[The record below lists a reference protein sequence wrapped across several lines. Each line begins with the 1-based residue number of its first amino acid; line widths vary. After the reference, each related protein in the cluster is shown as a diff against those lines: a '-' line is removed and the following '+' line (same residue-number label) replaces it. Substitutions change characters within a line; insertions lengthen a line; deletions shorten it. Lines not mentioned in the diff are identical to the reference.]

1 MIVPMHSPIVTID
14 PMPMPTCPQI
24 EAGVAG
30 TLLQYPMQVVPMLV
44 GAGIDHRHFH
54 DFAASTIVAEVMR
67 RWSEGTSTDWIS
79 VSHAL
84 AKDVPIPTV
93 TNLATG
99 PALVSVVPEWLV
111 TVRDYALRRELIR
124 SCHANA
130 RLASEEDGRSALAS
144 ITHDVSILGQS
155 GDSGGH
161 SIKEGLTELLRSFAD
176 GDVKQGI
183 PTGWPELDRISPVRR
198 GDMVVIAAQAKG
210 GKSTL
215 ALSYMAEVCRRG
227 LPALMLSLEMPSRDI
242 IEKMLAREARV
253 RLDTMYART
262 FGAPELSRIAQA
274 NKAMSEWQADIRS
287 DCYDLPAIIAAAR
300 ASKAQRPDL
309 ALVVVDYL
317 QLVKGP
323 QGDSREREVAE
334 VSRSLRML
342 AMELDC
348 VVVALSQLND
358 EGKLRESRAIGQD
371 ATAVWAIG
379 KQEEDAEDD
388 RRTLHIPIQR
398 NGQSG
403 VSCQLEFLGQFASF
417 GHATA
422 TR

>member
-1 MIVPMHSPIVTID
+1 MSADIT
-14 PMPMPTCPQI
+14 MPTCPQI
-24 EAGVAG
+24 EAGLVG

-44 GAGIDHRHFH
+44 GASVGVSAFH
-54 DFAASTIVAEVMR
+54 DYACRVLVTEVLR
-67 RWSEGTSTDWIS
+67 RWTAGESTDWIS
-79 VSHAL
+79 VSHSVAEH
-84 AKDVPIPTV
+84 VPIT
-93 TNLATG
+93 TTTTMATG
-99 PALVSVVPEWLV
+99 PALVSVASDWID
-111 TVRDYALRRELIR
+111 TIRDYALRRELIK
-124 SCHANA
+124 SCRANA
-130 RLASEEDGRSALAS
+130 LMAAEQDGRSALAS
-144 ITHDVSILGQS
+144 ITHDVSILGAS

-161 SIKEGLTELLRSFAD
+161 SIKEGLTELLRAFKD

-227 LPALMLSLEMPSRDI
+227 LPALLCSLEMPSRDVV
-242 IEKMLAREARV
+242 EKMLAREARV
-253 RLDTMYART
+253 RLDTMYARA
-262 FGAPELSRIAQA
+262 FGSPELSRIAQA
-274 NKAMSEWQADIRS
+274 NQTMSQWQADIRS
-287 DCYDLPAIIAAAR
+287 DCHDLPAIIAAAR
-300 ASKAQRPDL
+300 GCKAQHPDL
-309 ALVVVDYL
+309 AIVVVDYL

-379 KQEEDAEDD
+379 KHDGDESADD

-417 GHATA
+417 SHATA
-422 TR
+422 GE

>member
-1 MIVPMHSPIVTID
+1 MSTDIT
-14 PMPMPTCPQI
+14 MPTCPQI
-24 EAGVAG
+24 EAGLVG

-44 GAGIDHRHFH
+44 GARVDAGAFN
-54 DFAASTIVAEVMR
+54 DFACRTLVAEVLR
-67 RWSEGTSTDWIS
+67 RWTAGESTDWIS
-79 VSHAL
+79 VSHSVMA
-84 AKDVPIPTV
+84 DVPV
-93 TNLATG
+93 TTTTTLATG
-99 PALVSVVPEWLV
+99 PGLVSVVPQWLE
-111 TVRDYALRRELIR
+111 TIRDYALRRDIIR
-124 SCHANA
+124 SCRTNA
-130 RLASEEDGRSALAS
+130 TMASEEDGRAALAS

-161 SIKEGLTELLRSFAD
+161 SIKEGLTELLRAFRD
-176 GDVKQGI
+176 GDVKQSI
-183 PTGWPELDRISPVRR
+183 PTGWPDLDRISPVRR

-215 ALSYMAEVCRRG
+215 ALSYMAEVCRRK
-227 LPALMLSLEMPSRDI
+227 LPALMISLEMPSRDI

-262 FGAPELSRIAQA
+262 FGAPELSRIARA
-274 NKAMSEWQADIRS
+274 NSTMSEWQADIRS

-334 VSRSLRML
+334 VSRSLRMM

-371 ATAVWAIG
+371 ATAVWAIVKHDG
-379 KQEEDAEDD
+379 EPADD
-388 RRTLHIPIQR
+388 ERTLHIPIQR

-417 GHATA
+417 SHATA